1 MRCPY
6 RNKEI
11 NTVLAYLRR
20 TGKTVI
26 CLQSEYC
33 VASGTP
39 RVGIIKQALG
49 DQAISVQGDGS
60 ISICGVSASHK
71 WDMEITRRRIENHLR
86 KSASNEE
93 IIRIAVCLGLN

>member
-1 MRCPY
+1 MRCPF
-6 RNKEI
+6 RNEES

-26 CLQSEYC
+26 FLQDEYC
-33 VASGTP
+33 VAIGKP
-39 RVGIIKQALG
+39 RVGIIKQALS

-60 ISICGVSASHK
+60 ILICGVSVSHK
-71 WDMEITRRRIENHLR
+71 WDMERTRRRIEDHLR
-86 KSASNEE
+86 KTASNEE